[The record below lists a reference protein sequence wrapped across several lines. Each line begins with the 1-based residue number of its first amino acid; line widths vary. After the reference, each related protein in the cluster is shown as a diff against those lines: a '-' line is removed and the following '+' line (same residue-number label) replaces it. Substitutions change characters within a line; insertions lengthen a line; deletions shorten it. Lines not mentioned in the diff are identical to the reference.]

1 MDPHEDAAFH
11 LFAEDYFYIRNIAY
25 YIQSIFSWPNRRD
38 TETKQ
43 KQKQIQLAVTGGD
56 WKGNATRIT
65 AGGIS
70 SIDSLL
76 FSTMIG
82 G

>member
-1 MDPHEDAAFH
+1 MDPHEAAAFD
-11 LFAEDYFYIRNIAY
+11 LFAKDYFYIKNIAY
-25 YIQSIFSWPNRRD
+25 YIQSIFSWPNWRD

-43 KQKQIQLAVTGGD
+43 KQKQIQAVTRGD
-56 WKGNATRIT
+56 WKGNTTGIT

-76 FSTMIG
+76 FSRMIG